1 MKFYEVYCDSCGDY
15 YALEYFIHK
24 ANAEAMA
31 KELNDDL
38 DDFKK
43 QFDHYGVLEHNFK
56 DDPDE

>member
-1 MKFYEVYCDSCGDY
+1 MKFYEVYRDSCGEFST
-15 YALEYFIHK
+15 LEYYCNK
-24 ANAEAMA
+24 KNAEAMA

-56 DDPDE
+56 DNLDE